1 MDLIQNLFPT
11 LCVSPGPRVT
21 SLITL
26 QIPRCFTS
34 SLCSNDWTLHGPSQ
48 PLGMSGLLYILYI
61 MGFLYM
67 GLFIQARFRFVTWTV
82 GAVARFLYGLS
93 KFSLRRTFE
102 PGVEMMISPGR
113 FDIITRPDDRD

>member
-26 QIPRCFTS
+26 QIPRYFTS

-48 PLGMSGLLYILYI
+48 PLGMSGLLYILDI
-61 MGFLYM
+61 MGFLDM
-67 GLFIQARFRFVTWTV
+67 GLVIQARFRFVTWTV

-93 KFSLRRTFE
+93 KFNLRRTLE
-102 PGVEMMISPGR
+102 PGVERMISSGR
-113 FDIITRPDDRD
+113 FDIITSPDN